1 MQFELWVAYLS
12 CAVVVMFVCVL
23 IVTQKPKN
31 AEESDTTL
39 ALSDDEPL
47 LTHADGTGQS
57 EAVVDSKEEQEAVDV
72 FPPKS
77 ALIPVALTPIPA
89 TATPTPIPLVTTP
102 IPARPTPNP
111 VPPIVSPTKTSVVR
125 PAVNAVASAA
135 RTAST
140 CVYTH
145 RPLAR

>member
-12 CAVVVMFVCVL
+12 CAVAVMFVCVL

-31 AEESDTTL
+31 TEEIDTTV
-39 ALSDDEPL
+39 ALSGDEPL
-47 LTHADGTGQS
+47 LTHAD
-57 EAVVDSKEEQEAVDV
+57 VVDSKEEQEAVDV

-89 TATPTPIPLVTTP
+89 TGTPTPIQAVPVTVP

-111 VPPIVSPTKTSVVR
+111 VPPILSPTKTSVMR

-145 RPLAR
+145 RQLSR

>member
-1 MQFELWVAYLS
+1 
-12 CAVVVMFVCVL
+12 VCVL

-31 AEESDTTL
+31 TEESDTTV
-39 ALSDDEPL
+39 ALPDDEPL
-47 LTHADGTGQS
+47 LTHAD
-57 EAVVDSKEEQEAVDV
+57 VVDSKEEQEAVDV

-77 ALIPVALTPIPA
+77 ALTPAVLTAIPA
-89 TATPTPIPLVTTP
+89 TRTPTPIPPVPVTLP

-111 VPPIVSPTKTSVVR
+111 VPPIVSLTKTSVVR

-145 RPLAR
+145 RPLSR